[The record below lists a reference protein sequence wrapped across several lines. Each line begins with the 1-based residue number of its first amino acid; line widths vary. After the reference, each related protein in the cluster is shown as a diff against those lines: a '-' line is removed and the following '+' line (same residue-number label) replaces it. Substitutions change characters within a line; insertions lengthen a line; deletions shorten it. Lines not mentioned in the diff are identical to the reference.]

1 MRDDIRTVLL
11 ACVEL
16 DPDLSLDLL
25 IDALVDLSQTFQGE
39 ISCKVYNRLLP
50 RSLFIWNIMFSAGS
64 R

>member
-25 IDALVDLSQTFQGE
+25 IDALVDLSQTFRGE

-50 RSLFIWNIMFSAGS
+50 VLSSYGI
-64 R
+64 

>member
-25 IDALVDLSQTFQGE
+25 IDALVDLSQTFGE
-39 ISCKVYNRLLP
+39 
-50 RSLFIWNIMFSAGS
+50 RSLVKYTTDSSPVLSSYGI
-64 R
+64 

>member
-25 IDALVDLSQTFQGE
+25 IDALVDLSQTFRGE
-39 ISCKVYNRLLP
+39 ISCNTTDSSPVLSSYG
-50 RSLFIWNIMFSAGS
+50 I
-64 R
+64 